1 MIQLVSN
8 LIIPVFVLGV
18 ILYGVFKKVD
28 VYDTFVDGAKESFDM
43 ALTMF
48 PSLLAMIVG
57 VNVFMKSGAIEF
69 VFQLL
74 KPVFEFSFR
83 SISDGSD
90 ATN

>member
-43 ALTMF
+43 ALTM
-48 PSLLAMIVG
+48 LW
-57 VNVFMKSGAIEF
+57 KC
-69 VFQLL
+69 
-74 KPVFEFSFR
+74 
-83 SISDGSD
+83 
-90 ATN
+90 